1 MPDWR
6 EAECLQARLRLLAA
20 AECPAFGPR
29 ACPGAVGAHASA
41 ADRAN
46 LDKLRAVA
54 VLDVA
59 PEFNF
64 AAVFRDALLASGADS
79 SRQAVT
85 QDGCVAATGDTHG
98 GAREQGT
105 AARERLTKKAK
116 NAEAMLQ
123 FQQRLRA
130 LPLELLHLAVDPQC
144 YAGAG
149 AAAGGE
155 GEVAQRGRAAAPNL
169 KLPKGNISRFLLRR
183 LRPLYSK
190 FICEVVAPDV
200 AAAMAPSPC
209 SSVFFQTSPCLRMAP
224 PSNFR
229 ATHPHCDAM

>member
-1 MPDWR
+1 MRTHAPTH
-6 EAECLQARLRLLAA
+6 
-20 AECPAFGPR
+20 
-29 ACPGAVGAHASA
+29 ACTHAHALTSA
-41 ADRAN
+41 N
-46 LDKLRAVA
+46 I
-54 VLDVA
+54 
-59 PEFNF
+59 

-123 FQQRLRA
+123 FQQRYVDVVRWRIASLSALTRRAAPLRLRA